1 MLEPEDGAAPAGDN
15 GLEIRQWIVADD
27 SHRLGSAVAGF
38 DTGWSDP
45 PPQLDMLAANGV
57 RIARILRRDLPA
69 LHDAVG
75 GSTLDQTWWHGQVT
89 EWRPIHRR
97 ALGTSTRGVVIDGQ
111 ARRYGGG
118 AFELTLRAWT
128 TQTED
133 GPRLVLELV
142 PYFARTIAPTV
153 APIRPDRTPRG
164 EPVDS
169 LAVTLALEAGYAY
182 LVTCESP
189 SFRWQAAPDQGGTS
203 PTSDSS
209 DEADVRGSVGHQG
222 AFGPDIAGPVTLGEL
237 LFRGEAEGAVR
248 GVLILIPR
256 LPASLFPDEL
266 IPRYEDEG
274 NALSS
279 TESSPGGAPMP

>member
-1 MLEPEDGAAPAGDN
+1 MLEPEAGAAPAGDN

-27 SHRLGSAVAGF
+27 SHRLGSAIVGF
-38 DTGWSDP
+38 DSGWSEP
-45 PPQLDMLAANGV
+45 PPQLDALAANGI
-57 RIARILRRDLPA
+57 RMARILRRDLPA

-97 ALGTSTRGVVIDGQ
+97 ALGTSTRGVAIDGQ

-133 GPRLVLELV
+133 GPRLILELV
-142 PYFARTIAPTV
+142 PYFARTLAPTV
-153 APIRPDRTPRG
+153 APIRPDRAPRG

-169 LAVTLALEAGYAY
+169 LAITFALEAGYAY
-182 LVTCESP
+182 LITCESP
-189 SFRWQAAPDQGGTS
+189 SVRWQAAASDGEAS
-203 PTSDSS
+203 PATDISDAG
-209 DEADVRGSVGHQG
+209 EVRGSVGPQG

-237 LFRGEAEGAVR
+237 LFRGEAEGAAR

-266 IPRYEDEG
+266 IPRYKGEG
-274 NALSS
+274 EALSS
-279 TESSPGGAPMP
+279 LGTSPSGAPIP